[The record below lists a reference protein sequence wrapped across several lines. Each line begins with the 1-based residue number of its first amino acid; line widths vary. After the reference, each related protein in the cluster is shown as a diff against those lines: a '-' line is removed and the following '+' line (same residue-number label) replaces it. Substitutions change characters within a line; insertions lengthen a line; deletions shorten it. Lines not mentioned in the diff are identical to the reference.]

1 MSGSGRQRPPRGR
14 NAYTAWPQNG
24 AHDLVATSLYFES
37 ALLPDGW
44 KQGVRVEIAEGRFA
58 RIHAGSKPQ
67 PGDERVAVALPG
79 LCNVHSHG
87 FQRGMA
93 GLTEFRGPAADNFWS
108 WRTLMYRFVARMT
121 PEDIEAVTAQAYV
134 EMLESGFTRVGE
146 FHYVHHDPNGAPY
159 ADPAETSV
167 RVAAA
172 ATQTGIGLTLLP
184 VFYAHGGFGGAAPN
198 EGQRRFVTS
207 VDGFARLLDAARKVV
222 APLQGASVGVAPH
235 SLRAVTPEELANVVA
250 LAGAGPIHI
259 HAAEQ
264 TGEVEQCLAWSGA
277 RPVQWLLEHAP
288 VDRRWCLVHATH
300 MDDAEASQLAARRAV
315 AGLCPITEANLGDG
329 IFPATKYFSARG
341 AFGIGTD
348 SNVSI
353 RVADE
358 LRQLEYSQRLKER
371 ARNVIGSGDDRST
384 GRVLFE
390 GAVNG
395 GAQALGVDG
404 AGIAV
409 GASADFLSLS
419 SVNPGFAHRSD
430 DAWLDSWIFAGGD
443 GIDGVWR
450 AGHKRVSAGK
460 HEARD
465 EIALRYRATLRRLL
479 APD

>member
-1 MSGSGRQRPPRGR
+1 VTLHL
-14 NAYTAWPQNG
+14 A
-24 AHDLVATSLYFES
+24 S
-37 ALLPDGW
+37 ALLPEGW
-44 KQGVRVEIAEGRFA
+44 AENVRAEIAGGRFS
-58 RIHAGSKPQ
+58 RIEHDVQPQ
-67 PGDERVAVALPG
+67 PGDERIAVALPG
-79 LCNVHSHG
+79 MCNVHSHG

-121 PEDIEAVTAQAYV
+121 PEDLEAVTAQAYV

-146 FHYVHHDPNGAPY
+146 FHYVHHDPQGAPY
-159 ADPAETSV
+159 ADPAETSA

-198 EGQRRFVTS
+198 EGQRRFITS
-207 VDGFARLLDAARKVV
+207 VDGFARLLDAARKIV

-235 SLRAVTPEELANVVA
+235 SLRAVTADELAQVVA
-250 LAGAGPIHI
+250 LAGTGPVHI

-288 VDRRWCLVHATH
+288 VDRRWCVVHATH
-300 MDDAEASQLAARRAV
+300 MDDGEAAQLAARGAV
-315 AGLCPITEANLGDG
+315 AGLCPVTEANLGDG

-358 LRQLEYSQRLKER
+358 LRQLEYSQRLAVR
-371 ARNVIGSGDDRST
+371 ARNVIGGVDNRST
-384 GRVLFE
+384 GRALFE
-390 GAVNG
+390 GAVRG
-395 GAQALGVDG
+395 GAQALGAAG

-409 GASADFLSLS
+409 GASADLLSLS
-419 SVNPGFAHRSD
+419 SGNSGFAHRRD
-430 DAWLDSWIFAGGD
+430 DALLDSWIFAGGSD
-443 GIDGVWR
+443 CIDGVWC
-450 AGHKRVSAGK
+450 AGRKRVSAGR
-460 HEARD
+460 HDARD
-465 EIALRYRATLRRLL
+465 EIALRYRATLARLL
-479 APD
+479 AQD